1 MSEILKRTKS
11 SVQLKISKLGL
22 KRPDKYFYDK
32 DFFENINTEEKA
44 YWLGFIYADGY
55 VYYSEEK
62 RNYEL
67 GIELQIGDIN
77 HLRKFNKSINGN
89 LEVKITEKYD
99 KRYEKTYR
107 HCTIRLH
114 DKKLVEDLNKNG
126 VVQNKSYIIKFPNL
140 RNDLIVPFIR
150 GFFDGDGCLQ
160 LNKQRQC
167 HRFDFACASID
178 FVNKLRDIL
187 YNNYNINSYIT
198 QDKNIYRLNIRG
210 LTNAYLFG
218 KLLYDNSTIYLD
230 RKYNKFYNIVEEYN
244 IKNRIRI
251 K

>member
-1 MSEILKRTKS
+1 MT
-11 SVQLKISKLGL
+11 
-22 KRPDKYFYDK
+22 P
-32 DFFENINTEEKA
+32 A
-44 YWLGFIYADGY
+44 YNLC
-55 VYYSEEK
+55 
-62 RNYEL
+62 
-67 GIELQIGDIN
+67 
-77 HLRKFNKSINGN
+77 HLF
-89 LEVKITEKYD
+89 
-99 KRYEKTYR
+99 
-107 HCTIRLH
+107 
-114 DKKLVEDLNKNG
+114 
-126 VVQNKSYIIKFPNL
+126 
-140 RNDLIVPFIR
+140 
-150 GFFDGDGCLQ
+150 CLQ